1 MLVALGTIAA
11 TQAKGTQYTNKIVD
25 HLLDYCHT
33 HPDATLRYRASN
45 MILKIH
51 SDASYLSEAK
61 ARSRAG
67 GHFYLGD
74 QPSNQPERGNGAILN
89 KSKIMRNVMS
99 SAAEAECGAVF
110 ENTTDAVPLQTTLE
124 EMGHPQPPTPIQVD
138 NSTAYGFANKQIK
151 QQKSKSM
158 DMRFYWI
165 QDRVAQK
172 QFQIYWRPGPTNLA
186 DDFTKH
192 HTPSHHWRERATYL
206 HCINHLSLVL
216 RGCVNPGTGLNP
228 GLRLI

>member
-11 TQAKGTQYTNKIVD
+11 TQATGTKYTNTIVN

-33 HPDATLRYRASN
+33 HPDATLRYRASD
-45 MILKIH
+45 MVLKIH

-138 NSTAYGFANKQIK
+138 NSPAYGFANKQIK

-172 QFQIYWRPGPTNLA
+172 QFQI
-186 DDFTKH
+186 
-192 HTPSHHWRERATYL
+192 
-206 HCINHLSLVL
+206 
-216 RGCVNPGTGLNP
+216 
-228 GLRLI
+228 